1 LERKYSL
8 ELPIILEDYLEVV
21 DLITEDNQIYAM
33 IKVNIMD
40 LPNLKFLKTD
50 KKRREYQKDIQKKY
64 RKRKKERRMNR
75 RSHPRQDSEERKPLK

>member
-1 LERKYSL
+1 MERKNSL
-8 ELPIILEDYLEVV
+8 KLPIILEEDFEVV
-21 DLITEDNQIYAM
+21 DLLTEDNQIYAM

-64 RKRKKERRMNR
+64 RKRKKERRKNR
-75 RSHPRQDSEERKPLK
+75 RSYSRKNSEEE